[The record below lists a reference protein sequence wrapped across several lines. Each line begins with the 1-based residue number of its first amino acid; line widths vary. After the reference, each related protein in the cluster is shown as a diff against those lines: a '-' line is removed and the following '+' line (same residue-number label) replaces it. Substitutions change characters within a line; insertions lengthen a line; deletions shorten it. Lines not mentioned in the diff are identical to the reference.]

1 MSTGIY
7 KIENL
12 INGKKYIGQSI
23 HIEKRWQEH
32 CQQSS
37 ESLIG
42 KAIQKYGK
50 ENFSF
55 QIIEEVFELEQ
66 LNQLEAKYIKSF
78 NTLVPN
84 GYNIVLIDEQQHHQF
99 NKYNQDILFEIVDK
113 IKNSQL
119 SFKEISILYDLDL
132 SMIYYLNRGDYHS
145 LPNEQYPLRPV
156 QDLSK
161 KYYYCIDCGCE
172 ISKGAIRCV
181 KCDHLKQ
188 RKTERP
194 NRDELK
200 NLIRTKS
207 FTTIAKQ
214 YEVSDNTVRKW
225 CKAVNL
231 PFKASEI
238 KKISDLDW
246 KKI

>member
-1 MSTGIY
+1 
-7 KIENL
+7 
-12 INGKKYIGQSI
+12 
-23 HIEKRWQEH
+23 
-32 CQQSS
+32 
-37 ESLIG
+37 
-42 KAIQKYGK
+42 
-50 ENFSF
+50 
-55 QIIEEVFELEQ
+55 
-66 LNQLEAKYIKSF
+66 
-78 NTLVPN
+78 
-84 GYNIVLIDEQQHHQF
+84 
-99 NKYNQDILFEIVDK
+99 
-113 IKNSQL
+113 
-119 SFKEISILYDLDL
+119 
-132 SMIYYLNRGDYHS
+132 MIYYLNRGDYHS

-172 ISKGAIRCV
+172 ISKGAIRCT

-188 RKTERP
+188 RKAERP

-200 NLIRTKS
+200 NLIRIKS
-207 FTTIAKQ
+207 FTSIAKQ

-231 PFKASEI
+231 PFKVSEI